1 MTIKLEVGKR
11 YKRRDGRGPVKI
23 LNQERDGGMAADM
36 YQSDDIYYY
45 WGNGR
50 RYFSHETPADL
61 VAEWVDEPVNA
72 AQAPDTNP
80 LKALLDEAT
89 ETVAARGKPYGGVE
103 DNFERIARLWTAHL
117 ANRYNAHAILKLDGT
132 DVALMMVMLKVAR
145 LANDPAHRDSWV
157 DIAGYAACGGSLPKP

>member
-1 MTIKLEVGKR
+1 MTIKLEAGKTYRTADGEKVGPMV
-11 YKRRDGRGPVKI
+11 RDGVEARVTGDRQSR
-23 LNQERDGGMAADM
+23 LWSMAD
-36 YQSDDIYYY
+36 
-45 WGNGR
+45 GR
-50 RYFSHETPADL
+50 RYNRGFAGNDI
-61 VAEWVDEPVNA
+61 VAEWVDEPVEA
-72 AQAPDTNP
+72 APAPDTNP